1 MSLLV
6 PPPVTLIA
14 QEIDADVVIRQPGDR
29 EDAPVVLLLHGLGS
43 HEGDLAGLAP
53 DLPRGA
59 TYLSLRGI
67 HRSGPGF
74 AWLEHPIDPAR
85 PEALQTSAAA
95 VETFLATLDAPVVGA
110 IGFSQGGILALQLL
124 RRDPRALDWVVQLS
138 GAPFPAPMPGD
149 AALAAVRPPVLW
161 GHGGLDPLF
170 GPEREDAVRA
180 YLQEHTALEEVRR
193 PYLGH
198 GVDAEEITAVAAF
211 VERRLAEREG

>member
-1 MSLLV
+1 MSLPV

-14 QEIDADVVIRQPGDR
+14 PEIDADVVIRHPGDR
-29 EDAPVVLLLHGLGS
+29 EDAPIVLLLHGLGS

-74 AWLEHPIDPAR
+74 AWLEHPIDPTR

-95 VETFLATLDAPVVGA
+95 VEDFIRALDAPVVGA

-180 YLQEHTALEEVRR
+180 FLQEHTAVEEVRR

-198 GVDAEEITAVAAF
+198 GVDQEEITRIAAF
-211 VERRLAEREG
+211 IERRLAEHAG